1 MHWLILTAFIIVV
14 ILTLAL
20 QKLNTMK
27 KILTLLLIPVACI
40 VVFADILNEDGKAG
54 RTGSPGEFDCT
65 GCHTSFP
72 VNTGGGS
79 ITISSPNL
87 TNWQYIPGQVYQI
100 DVTVA
105 KTGVPLFGF
114 GFESLRST
122 GANAGTFTIT
132 NTAETQLKNANIN
145 GNNRSNVVHKENGG
159 LTMDSHTF
167 SFNWTAPATN
177 IGNITFYTA
186 GNAGDNQGDSLGDYI
201 YKTSRV
207 VTPTAVGINAPIF
220 KDGVNIYP
228 TPVSTELNITCNELK
243 KLTSVTI
250 ADLKGNVVYTHK
262 LTNPAGSFQLTNPY
276 LENGFYLL
284 NFNLSDGSSG
294 VKKILVFKEIR

>member
-1 MHWLILTAFIIVV
+1 
-14 ILTLAL
+14 
-20 QKLNTMK
+20 MK
-27 KILTLLLIPVACI
+27 KILALLLVLAAC
-40 VVFADILNEDGKAG
+40 VFVFADILDEDGKAG

-87 TNWQYIPGQVYQI
+87 TNWQYVPGQVYQI

-122 GANAGTFTIT
+122 GANAGTFAIT
-132 NTAETQLKNANIN
+132 NSAQTQLKNANIN

-159 LTMDSHTF
+159 LTNDSHTF

-177 IGNITFYTA
+177 IGNITFYSA
-186 GNAGDNQGDSLGDYI
+186 GNATNNQGDSLGDYV

-207 VTPTAVGINAPIF
+207 VTPFVV
-220 KDGVNIYP
+220 GVNTPQFDKGVKIYP
-228 TPVSTELNITCNELK
+228 MPVSTELNIICDAFK
-243 KLTSVTI
+243 KLTSLEI
-250 ADLKGNVVYTHK
+250 ADIKGNVVYSHK
-262 LTNPAGSFQLTNPY
+262 FANPAGSFQMTNPS
-276 LENGFYLL
+276 LQNGIYLL
-284 NFNLSDGSSG
+284 NFNFNDGSSG
-294 VKKILVFKEIR
+294 FKKILVLNK